1 MKTHSNTSSF
11 SLIKKGTKLY
21 SILHFKCPRCNEGDL
36 FMVKNPYRLKYLDK
50 MPHYCDK
57 CGEDLHRE
65 VGFYYGAMMISH
77 ATTTLIAVLVHVTVF
92 HFYGWAIAPNL
103 GSLLTILIVSF
114 PIVFRSS
121 RAIWI
126 NMFSK
131 YDPTAIKN
139 KIIHKLLTIQKEKT
153 ENNNG

>member
-1 MKTHSNTSSF
+1 ME
-11 SLIKKGTKLY
+11 KGKKLY
-21 SILHFKCPRCNEGDL
+21 SILKMKCPRCQEGDL

-77 ATTTLIAVLVHVTVF
+77 ATTTLIAVIVHLTVY
-92 HFYGWAIAPNL
+92 HYYGWAIAPNL

-131 YDPTAIKN
+131 YDPNAIKN
-139 KIIHKLLTIQKEKT
+139 KIIHKSYTIKKEVLEHDEITKDK
-153 ENNNG
+153 

>member
-1 MKTHSNTSSF
+1 MKIY
-11 SLIKKGTKLY
+11 SLINNSNPFKKGKKLY
-21 SILHFKCPRCNEGDL
+21 SIFHFKCPRCQEGDL

-50 MPHYCDK
+50 MPHHCNK

-77 ATTTLIAVLVHVTVF
+77 ATTTLVAVIVHVLVF

-103 GSLLTILIVSF
+103 ISLLFILIVSF
-114 PIVFRSS
+114 PIIFRSS

-126 NMFSK
+126 NLFSK
-131 YDPTAIKN
+131 YDKEAIK
-139 KIIHKLLTIQKEKT
+139 KY
-153 ENNNG
+153 NNSIERTL